1 MEKEKQVAKTQK
13 VGEMVDSSEAVET
26 IGQVE
31 RDGEGVDPIYTDPTA
46 LGADKNESVTIAN
59 TGKTSITTS
68 QATQG
73 IGEAVDSSKAVET
86 IGQVERDGEG
96 VDPIYSDPTALGA
109 DRNEK

>member
-1 MEKEKQVAKTQK
+1 MEKEKQVAKTK
-13 VGEMVDSSEAVET
+13 SVGEMVDSSEAIET

-31 RDGEGVDPIYTDPTA
+31 RDGEGIDPIYTDLTA
-46 LGADKNESVTIAN
+46 LGADKNESVTIAT
-59 TGKTSITTS
+59 TGKTPITTS
-68 QATQG
+68 QGTQG

-96 VDPIYSDPTALGA
+96 IDPIYSDPTALGA

>member
-26 IGQVE
+26 IGQVYLYV
-31 RDGEGVDPIYTDPTA
+31 EGFYHIY
-46 LGADKNESVTIAN
+46 
-59 TGKTSITTS
+59 TS

>member
-31 RDGEGVDPIYTDPTA
+31 RDGEGVDPIY
-46 LGADKNESVTIAN
+46 
-59 TGKTSITTS
+59 
-68 QATQG
+68 
-73 IGEAVDSSKAVET
+73 
-86 IGQVERDGEG
+86 
-96 VDPIYSDPTALGA
+96 SDPTALGA